1 MIKIFTPKL
10 WKEYKLIDCGDF
22 EKLEQFGNFTLRRP
36 EPQAVWKKALREDE
50 WTKKADV
57 VFKAS
62 SSHKGEWITK
72 PGFKEP
78 WHISYYLPEAELK
91 FKLSLTAFKHVGIFP
106 EQAENWEYIF
116 KTITAYKADV
126 RLPKILNLFAYTGGA
141 SMAAKAAGADVT
153 HVDSVKQVINWAN
166 DNQNLSGMKDIR
178 WVVEDA
184 MKFAEREAKRGNL
197 YNGIILDPPAYGIGA
212 NGERWK
218 LEEMIDKLLKTLSK
232 ILHPENRF
240 LIMNSYSL
248 GFSSLIVKNLLESN
262 FNNIKNLETGE
273 LVLQAQSGLS
283 LPLGVIG
290 RFQ

>member
-62 SSHKGEWITK
+62 TSHKGEWITK

-78 WHISYYLPEAELK
+78 WYMSYYLPEAELK

-141 SMAAKAAGADVT
+141 SLAARAAGADVT

-218 LEEMIDKLLKTLSK
+218 LEEMIDNLLKTLSK
-232 ILHPENRF
+232 ILHPEYRF
-240 LIMNSYSL
+240 LILNSYSL

-262 FNNIKNLETGE
+262 FKNIRNLETGE

-283 LPLGVIG
+283 LPLGVVA

>member
-62 SSHKGEWITK
+62 TSHKGEWITK

-78 WHISYYLPEAELK
+78 WYMSYYLPEAELK

-141 SMAAKAAGADVT
+141 SLAARAAGADVT

-232 ILHPENRF
+232 ILHPEYRF
-240 LIMNSYSL
+240 LILNSYSL

-262 FNNIKNLETGE
+262 FKNIRNLETGE

-283 LPLGVIG
+283 LPLGVVA